1 MSSGTSWVRPNFEKL
16 TRRSFMVGTAALTIV
31 VASRAQEAITIDHAL
46 GNSDV
51 IDIPERIV
59 VGTDFVDLEYTL
71 ALGVVPVA
79 YGNSGS
85 WGRGT
90 LPWQVGTGIEEVPQI
105 DVTGFTLPP
114 ETVIQYDPDL
124 IISMKYV
131 VDGVAEHLE
140 QIAPLVALDFGKPW
154 RDGLRLTAK
163 MLGRSD
169 IGEQRIAE
177 TEALIA
183 EFAER
188 LAPLRGKKIMIGSL
202 YGETLYVIGA
212 GGIAD
217 QFAELGLTFVPA
229 PSADENGLANYSI
242 ENVDILEDADILLSF
257 ATDSDATARLEA
269 FAPFQRLPAV
279 AGRGYAPLDAI
290 TSSAFSD
297 NFSPLSAKWILP
309 ILADLLE
316 QLAAGEGVDVTLKAA
331 A

>member
-1 MSSGTSWVRPNFEKL
+1 MASGTSWIRPNFEKL
-16 TRRSFMVGTAALTIV
+16 SRRGFMAGTAALALVSVT
-31 VASRAQEAITIDHAL
+31 RAQEAVTIEHAL
-46 GNSDV
+46 GSSD
-51 IDIPERIV
+51 IAGQPERVV

-90 LPWQVGTGIEEVPQI
+90 LPWQLGTGIEDVPQI
-105 DVTGFTLPP
+105 DVTGFVLSP
-114 ETVIQYDPDL
+114 ETVIEYDPDL
-124 IISMKYV
+124 IISMTYV
-131 VDGVAEHLE
+131 VTDVAEQLG
-140 QIAPLVALDFGKPW
+140 QIAPLVGLEFGRPW

-163 MLGRSD
+163 ALGRSE
-169 IGEQRIAE
+169 IGEERIAE

-202 YGETLYVIGA
+202 YGDTLYVIGE
-212 GGIAD
+212 GGIAE
-217 QFAELGLTFVPA
+217 QFAELGLTFVPT
-229 PSADENGLANYSI
+229 PSADANGLANYSI
-242 ENVDILEDADILLSF
+242 ENVDILQDADILLSF
-257 ATDSDATARLEA
+257 ATDKDATARLEA

-279 AGRGYAPLDAI
+279 AGRAYAPLDAV

-309 ILADLLE
+309 LLADLLE
-316 QLAAGEGVDVTLKAA
+316 QAGRSEGIDVTHKAA